1 MKPEFRIISQAG
13 HDYCLKGLRRL
24 AAAICKIKEK
34 YVDDTVHRCKV
45 SNAKGTTHKNEQ
57 QIP

>member
-1 MKPEFRIISQAG
+1 MKPEFRIISPAG
-13 HDYCLKGLRRL
+13 HDYCLQGLRKL

-45 SNAKGTTHKNEQ
+45 SNAKGTTHKNE
-57 QIP
+57 

>member
-1 MKPEFRIISQAG
+1 MKAELHIISQSG

-34 YVDDTVHRCKV
+34 CVDDTGHRCKV
-45 SNAKGTTHKNEQ
+45 STAKGTTHKNEQ